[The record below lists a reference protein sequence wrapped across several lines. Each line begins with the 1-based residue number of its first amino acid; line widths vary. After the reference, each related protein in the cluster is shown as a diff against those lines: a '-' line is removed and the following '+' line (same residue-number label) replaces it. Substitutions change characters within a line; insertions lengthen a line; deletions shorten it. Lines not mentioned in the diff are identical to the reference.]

1 MDAYD
6 VILVRMREWAVGV
19 GNGSVTSYLSN
30 SIDDMSES
38 QNISFV
44 GNFFFKMF

>member
-6 VILVRMREWAVGV
+6 VILVRMREWVVGV

-30 SIDDMSES
+30 
-38 QNISFV
+38 
-44 GNFFFKMF
+44 